1 MCGAA
6 GQESVCA
13 VVTGPVPCPSQS
25 WADAF
30 RSSPD
35 LTGVVAVYED
45 LRRKGLEFP
54 MTDLDMLSPIHTPQR
69 VSRADGLGWGEGVSL
84 LPISPGPDQ
93 PRRPDYTR
101 RPCSAP
107 RHHQNRIPW
116 ARMPITEETPVSR
129 VPHHLTPL
137 RCWGTSPYRSPLS
150 R

>member
-1 MCGAA
+1 MCEELWTSLPCAGGEPGLCGERAGEDHSAQEQSPNCSARQDSQPYPGEAARDLAMCGAA

-93 PRRPDYTR
+93 P
-101 RPCSAP
+101 
-107 RHHQNRIPW
+107 
-116 ARMPITEETPVSR
+116 
-129 VPHHLTPL
+129 
-137 RCWGTSPYRSPLS
+137 
-150 R
+150 